1 MSPAQT
7 DISDVVAKYWVISF
21 GEALLLYGSEPSAQ
35 IAIGSSVQSKERV
48 DSKSQLWSG
57 SDLFSACHPLQ
68 IGHLMSS
75 VTSYCLNLLYLQTA
89 DYTFCIYAFLTI
101 IAPYIHTS
109 LFYFIVITI
118 ILSIHYI

>member
-1 MSPAQT
+1 MTRGNVSPAQT

-75 VTSYCLNLLYLQTA
+75 VTSYCL
-89 DYTFCIYAFLTI
+89 
-101 IAPYIHTS
+101 S
-109 LFYFIVITI
+109 L
-118 ILSIHYI
+118 